1 MTKHV
6 NHVVRRLIIYFF
18 ICLLAGV
25 GITGLTS
32 SFETRFNSTSSI
44 LFPLLTSFLM
54 VFHITIACF
63 MGMKYWS
70 SKRRLYLTPVAF
82 GFACSAL
89 LMLGTL
95 SSYPDWLSCN
105 PAPVVKQND
114 AVIYYFFRNIMMAVL
129 FTSSIILY
137 YFRRRIMHSFKA
149 HVMTFA
155 ACIVFTLMI
164 IFLSWIYSSHS
175 PWLSIRFIDDLSHTF
190 TPLWRSIIGWL
201 LMAVW
206 FIALI
211 LIIWFSK
218 LRNIFW
224 YSGAFFCSA
233 YLFTIF
239 QLLSAVGELDQAWYQ
254 ARFFETLCTLFLI
267 LILVLL
273 VDVFILYRESNHK
286 YVNSYQN
293 SIRDPLTRLY
303 NRSFFY
309 DTLNQQL
316 AKVKA
321 QHPLSVIICDLDHFK
336 RINDNY
342 GHIAGDKVIQFAAS
356 VLDSHSRKDDAAARI
371 GGEEFAL
378 LLVNTAEDEAQAIAE
393 RIRLAVSAEQTPLPE
408 RMTISMGVYTTHDG
422 SVTAEECVQR
432 ADEAMY
438 EAKNSG
444 RNRVV
449 IWRRQGR

>member
-1 MTKHV
+1 
-6 NHVVRRLIIYFF
+6 
-18 ICLLAGV
+18 
-25 GITGLTS
+25 
-32 SFETRFNSTSSI
+32 
-44 LFPLLTSFLM
+44 M

-105 PAPVVKQND
+105 PSPVVKQND
-114 AVIYYFFRNIMMAVL
+114 AVIYYFFRNIMMAIL
-129 FTSSIILY
+129 FMSSIILY
-137 YFRRRIMHSFKA
+137 YFRRRIMLPWKA

-155 ACIVFTLMI
+155 ALYRWGTRSGLVSGAF
-164 IFLSWIYSSHS
+164 FSHS
-175 PWLSIRFIDDLSHTF
+175 PKLSINFIDDLNHTF
-190 TPLWRSIIGWL
+190 TPLWKSIISWL

-206 FIALI
+206 FITLI
-211 LIIWFSK
+211 LIICLSK

-224 YSGAFFCSA
+224 YSGAFVCSGPSIT
-233 YLFTIF
+233 LFR
-239 QLLSAVGELDQAWYQ
+239 LLSTVGELDQAWYQ
-254 ARFFETLCTLFLI
+254 ARFFETLCTLF

-309 DTLNQQL
+309 DSLNQQL

-321 QHPLSVIICDLDHFK
+321 QHPLSVIISDLDHFK

-356 VLDSHSRKDDAAARI
+356 VLDSHSRKDDVAARI

-378 LLVNTAEDEAQAIAE
+378 LLVNTSENEAQAIAE
-393 RIRLAVSAEQTPLPE
+393 RIRLAVSAEQTALPE
-408 RMTISMGVYTTHDG
+408 RMTISMGVYTTHDR

-449 IWRRQGR
+449 IWRRQGG

>member
-1 MTKHV
+1 
-6 NHVVRRLIIYFF
+6 
-18 ICLLAGV
+18 
-25 GITGLTS
+25 
-32 SFETRFNSTSSI
+32 
-44 LFPLLTSFLM
+44 M

-70 SKRRLYLTPVAF
+70 SKRRLYLTPIAF
-82 GFACSAL
+82 AFACSAL

-95 SSYPDWLSCN
+95 SSYPDWWTCMTT
-105 PAPVVKQND
+105 PVVKHND
-114 AVIYYFFRNIMMAVL
+114 AVIYYFFRNIMMAL
-129 FTSSIILY
+129 SFMSSIILY
-137 YFRRRIMHSFKA
+137 YFRQRLMHSWKA
-149 HVMTFA
+149 HAITFM
-155 ACIVFTLMI
+155 ACIIFSLTI
-164 IFLSWIYSSHS
+164 IILSWLFSSHS
-175 PWLSIRFIDDLSHTF
+175 PWLNIDFIDDTSHTF
-190 TPLWRSIIGWL
+190 TPLWQSITGWVL
-201 LMAVW
+201 ICIW
-206 FIALI
+206 FITLI
-211 LIIWFSK
+211 LLICLSK

-233 YLFTIF
+233 YLFTLY
-239 QLLSAVGELDQAWYQ
+239 QLLSVTGDLDQTWYQ
-254 ARFFETLCTLFLI
+254 ARFFETLCTLF

-316 AKVKA
+316 SKVNA
-321 QHPLSVIICDLDHFK
+321 QHPLSVLVSDLDHFK

-342 GHIAGDKVIQFAAS
+342 GHVVGDKVIQFAAS
-356 VLDSHSRKDDAAARI
+356 VLENHSRVDDAAARI

-378 LLVNTAEDEAQAIAE
+378 LLVNTGEEDAQAIAE
-393 RIRLAVSAEQTPLPE
+393 RIRQAVSVEQSHLPE
-408 RMTISMGVYTTHDG
+408 RMTISMGVYTTRNA
-422 SVTAEECVQR
+422 SVSAEECVQR
-432 ADEAMY
+432 ADAAMY

-449 IWRRQGR
+449 VWRGQSN

>member
-1 MTKHV
+1 MLIPANHLTK
-6 NHVVRRLIIYFF
+6 RLIIYIF
-18 ICLLAGV
+18 ICILAGL
-25 GITGLTS
+25 GIAGLTAFFHS
-32 SFETRFNSTSSI
+32 SLSSTSSI

-70 SKRRLYLTPVAF
+70 SKHRLYLTPIAF
-82 GFACSAL
+82 AFACSAL

-95 SSYPDWLSCN
+95 SSYPNWWTCMTT
-105 PAPVVKQND
+105 PVVKHND
-114 AVIYYFFRNIMMAVL
+114 AVIYYFFRNIMMAL
-129 FTSSIILY
+129 SFMSSIILY
-137 YFRRRIMHSFKA
+137 SFRQRLMHSWHA
-149 HVMTFA
+149 RAITFT
-155 ACIVFTLMI
+155 ACIVFSLTI
-164 IFLSWIYSSHS
+164 IILSWLFSSHS
-175 PWLSIRFIDDLSHTF
+175 PWLNVDFIDDISHTF
-190 TPLWRSIIGWL
+190 TPLWQSITGWVL
-201 LMAVW
+201 IFIW
-206 FIALI
+206 FITLVLLI
-211 LIIWFSK
+211 CLSK

-233 YLFTIF
+233 YLFTLY
-239 QLLSAVGELDQAWYQ
+239 QLLSVTGDLDQTWYQ
-254 ARFFETLCTLFLI
+254 ARFFETLCTLF

-316 AKVKA
+316 SKVNA
-321 QHPLSVIICDLDHFK
+321 QHPLSVLVSDLDHFK

-342 GHIAGDKVIQFAAS
+342 GHVVGDKVIQFAAS
-356 VLDSHSRKDDAAARI
+356 VLENHSRVDDAAARI

-378 LLVNTAEDEAQAIAE
+378 LLVNTGEEDAQSIAE
-393 RIRLAVSAEQTPLPE
+393 RIRIAVSVEQSHLPE
-408 RMTISMGVYTTHDG
+408 RMTISMGVYTTRDS
-422 SVTAEECVQR
+422 SVSAEECVQR
-432 ADEAMY
+432 ADTAMY

-449 IWRRQGR
+449 VWRRQGN

>member
-6 NHVVRRLIIYFF
+6 SHVVRRLIIYFF

-164 IFLSWIYSSHS
+164 IFLSWIFSSHS

-254 ARFFETLCTLFLI
+254 ARFFETLCTLFLF

-378 LLVNTAEDEAQAIAE
+378 LLVNAAEDEAQAIAE

>member
-1 MTKHV
+1 MNKHV

-164 IFLSWIYSSHS
+164 IFLSWIFSSHS

-254 ARFFETLCTLFLI
+254 ARFFETLCTLF

-378 LLVNTAEDEAQAIAE
+378 LLVNTQ
-393 RIRLAVSAEQTPLPE
+393 RTRRRRSPSASAWRSAPSKPL
-408 RMTISMGVYTTHDG
+408 
-422 SVTAEECVQR
+422 CQ
-432 ADEAMY
+432 
-438 EAKNSG
+438 SG
-444 RNRVV
+444 
-449 IWRRQGR
+449 

>member
-393 RIRLAVSAEQTPLPE
+393 RVRLAVSAEQTPLPE

>member
-1 MTKHV
+1 
-6 NHVVRRLIIYFF
+6 
-18 ICLLAGV
+18 
-25 GITGLTS
+25 
-32 SFETRFNSTSSI
+32 
-44 LFPLLTSFLM
+44 
-54 VFHITIACF
+54 
-63 MGMKYWS
+63 
-70 SKRRLYLTPVAF
+70 
-82 GFACSAL
+82 
-89 LMLGTL
+89 
-95 SSYPDWLSCN
+95 
-105 PAPVVKQND
+105 
-114 AVIYYFFRNIMMAVL
+114 MMAVL
-129 FTSSIILY
+129 FMSSIILY
-137 YFRRRIMHSFKA
+137 YFRRRIMHSWKA

-155 ACIVFTLMI
+155 ACIVLTLTI
-164 IFLSWIYSSHS
+164 IFLSWLYSSHS
-175 PWLSIRFIDDLSHTF
+175 PKLSINFIDDLNHTF
-190 TPLWRSIIGWL
+190 TPLWQSIISWL

-206 FIALI
+206 FITLI
-211 LIIWFSK
+211 LIICLSK

-233 YLFTIF
+233 YLFTLF
-239 QLLSAVGELDQAWYQ
+239 RLLSTVGELDQAWYQ
-254 ARFFETLCTLFLI
+254 ARFFETLCTLF

-321 QHPLSVIICDLDHFK
+321 QHPLSVIISDLDHFK

-356 VLDSHSRKDDAAARI
+356 VLDSHSRKDDVAARI

-378 LLVNTAEDEAQAIAE
+378 LLVNTSENEAQAIAE
-393 RIRLAVSAEQTPLPE
+393 RIRLAVSAEQTALPE
-408 RMTISMGVYTTHDG
+408 RMTISMGVYTSHDR

-449 IWRRQGR
+449 IWRRQGG

>member
-1 MTKHV
+1 
-6 NHVVRRLIIYFF
+6 
-18 ICLLAGV
+18 
-25 GITGLTS
+25 
-32 SFETRFNSTSSI
+32 
-44 LFPLLTSFLM
+44 
-54 VFHITIACF
+54 
-63 MGMKYWS
+63 
-70 SKRRLYLTPVAF
+70 
-82 GFACSAL
+82 
-89 LMLGTL
+89 
-95 SSYPDWLSCN
+95 
-105 PAPVVKQND
+105 
-114 AVIYYFFRNIMMAVL
+114 
-129 FTSSIILY
+129 
-137 YFRRRIMHSFKA
+137 MHSFKA

-254 ARFFETLCTLFLI
+254 ARFFETLCTLF

>member
-1 MTKHV
+1 MRIPANHLTK
-6 NHVVRRLIIYFF
+6 RIIIYIF
-18 ICLLAGV
+18 ICILAGV
-25 GITGLTS
+25 GIAGLTVFFHS
-32 SFETRFNSTSSI
+32 SLSSTSSI

-70 SKRRLYLTPVAF
+70 SKRRLYLTPIAF
-82 GFACSAL
+82 AFACSAL

-95 SSYPDWLSCN
+95 SSYPDWWTCMTT
-105 PAPVVKQND
+105 PVVKHND
-114 AVIYYFFRNIMMAVL
+114 AVIYYFFRNIMMAL
-129 FTSSIILY
+129 SFMSSIVLY
-137 YFRRRIMHSFKA
+137 YFRQRLMHSWKA
-149 HVMTFA
+149 HAITFM
-155 ACIVFTLMI
+155 ACIVFSLTI
-164 IFLSWIYSSHS
+164 IILSWLFSSHS
-175 PWLSIRFIDDLSHTF
+175 PWLNIDFIDDTSHTF
-190 TPLWRSIIGWL
+190 TPLWQSITGWVL
-201 LMAVW
+201 ICIW
-206 FIALI
+206 FITLI
-211 LIIWFSK
+211 LLICLSK

-233 YLFTIF
+233 YLFTLY
-239 QLLSAVGELDQAWYQ
+239 QLLSVTGDLDQTWYQ
-254 ARFFETLCTLFLI
+254 ARFFETLCTLF

-309 DTLNQQL
+309 DPLNQQL
-316 AKVKA
+316 SKVNA
-321 QHPLSVIICDLDHFK
+321 QHPLSVLVSDLDHFK

-342 GHIAGDKVIQFAAS
+342 GHVVGDKVIQFAAS
-356 VLDSHSRKDDAAARI
+356 VLENHSRVDDAAARI

-378 LLVNTAEDEAQAIAE
+378 LLVNTGEEDAQAIAE
-393 RIRLAVSAEQTPLPE
+393 RIRQAVSVEQSHLPE
-408 RMTISMGVYTTHDG
+408 RMTISMGVYTTRNA
-422 SVTAEECVQR
+422 SVSAEECVQR
-432 ADEAMY
+432 ADAAMY

-449 IWRRQGR
+449 VWRGQSN

>member
-175 PWLSIRFIDDLSHTF
+175 PWLSIREGANKQVISSQADS
-190 TPLWRSIIGWL
+190 
-201 LMAVW
+201 
-206 FIALI
+206 LI
-211 LIIWFSK
+211 KISRIW
-218 LRNIFW
+218 
-224 YSGAFFCSA
+224 ADFFPA
-233 YLFTIF
+233 NT
-239 QLLSAVGELDQAWYQ
+239 
-254 ARFFETLCTLFLI
+254 
-267 LILVLL
+267 
-273 VDVFILYRESNHK
+273 SN
-286 YVNSYQN
+286 QP
-293 SIRDPLTRLY
+293 I
-303 NRSFFY
+303 
-309 DTLNQQL
+309 
-316 AKVKA
+316 
-321 QHPLSVIICDLDHFK
+321 
-336 RINDNY
+336 
-342 GHIAGDKVIQFAAS
+342 
-356 VLDSHSRKDDAAARI
+356 
-371 GGEEFAL
+371 
-378 LLVNTAEDEAQAIAE
+378 
-393 RIRLAVSAEQTPLPE
+393 
-408 RMTISMGVYTTHDG
+408 
-422 SVTAEECVQR
+422 
-432 ADEAMY
+432 
-438 EAKNSG
+438 
-444 RNRVV
+444 
-449 IWRRQGR
+449 